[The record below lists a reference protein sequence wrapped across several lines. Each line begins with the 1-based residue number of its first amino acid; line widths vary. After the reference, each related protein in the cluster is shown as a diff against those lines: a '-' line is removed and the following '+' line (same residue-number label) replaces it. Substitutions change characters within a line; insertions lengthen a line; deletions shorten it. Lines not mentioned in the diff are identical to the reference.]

1 MKKQILI
8 CLLAVVPFVLSGQV
22 QKSVKKQESQK
33 TVQQKQVRMNTK
45 VKADMKVVKPAEPA
59 VPVDPMAEARQEAYN
74 WLAPFKNYHMLTVD
88 QISTITSLDLATGSP
103 VINGVSRTLYMCD
116 DSLVHLRAFTGLETL
131 SVPPWMTNAGLVHIA
146 TLQNLKGLYL
156 SDSKVNDQGIAS
168 LPTMNLVEN
177 VILSGTGV
185 TNNSMQILNQ
195 KFPSMKILNV
205 GSTSINDQGLTYLDP
220 GTNLEILL
228 LQRGNF
234 TDACIPT
241 ILQFS
246 GLRTISVEFTQIS
259 ANGRQQLRDA
269 FPNATIIPS
278 GN

>member
-1 MKKQILI
+1 MKTSILI
-8 CLLAVVPFVLSGQV
+8 CLLALLPFFLSAQV
-22 QKSVKKQESQK
+22 QKKTKQTTTNKS
-33 TVQQKQVRMNTK
+33 VQQKQVLTTTK
-45 VKADMKVVKPAEPA
+45 VKADMKIVQPVEEEE
-59 VPVDPMAEARQEAYN
+59 PVDPLAEARQEAYN

-88 QISTITSLDLATGSP
+88 QISTIKSLDLATGSP

-116 DSLVHLRAFTGLETL
+116 DSLVHLQAFTGLETL

-146 TLQNLKGLYL
+146 TLPSLKGLYL
-156 SDSKVNDQGIAS
+156 SNSKVNDQGIAS

-246 GLRTISVEFTQIS
+246 GLKTISVEFTQIS

-269 FPNATIIPS
+269 FPDATIIPS